1 MIFLD
6 NASTTKL
13 NDIAKNEI
21 IKAQEF
27 FYNPSAVYNAGFEI
41 KKKII
46 NAKKEICK
54 TLGCQY
60 NDNLIITGSATEA
73 NNLAIFGSIKKTQ
86 EQLIFSVGEHPSVY
100 NCAVELK
107 ARGYNVKFLSLT
119 KEGTIDF
126 NELKELLKEK
136 TAFVSIM
143 HISNETG
150 AINDIETICKL
161 VKQKYPTAVV
171 HCDGVQAFG
180 KIPVN
185 VVNFGV
191 DLYTISAHKI
201 YGPKGIGALY
211 VKNPKGLKPIIFGGG
226 QENGLRSGTENTP
239 YILAF
244 GEIAKDLNNVKI
256 KENYE
261 KVLKLNQY
269 VRDFFEKKGVIPSE
283 VEGSPKNKRETQG
296 ISPLVSLGR
305 NDIRLNSPENS
316 SPYILSISFE
326 GIRGETLVHILEEK
340 GVIVGTGSACSSKKN
355 ALNRTLEAMGLNK
368 KQNEG
373 AIRISFSNESKFN
386 EIETACNLILE
397 SYKELM
403 EKLR

>member
-1 MIFLD
+1 MFLD
-6 NASTTKL
+6 NASTTNL
-13 NDIAKNEI
+13 SEIAKNEI
-21 IKAQEF
+21 IKAQEL

-54 TLGCQY
+54 ALGCQY

-73 NNLAIFGSIKKTQ
+73 NNLAIFGSLKKTN
-86 EQLIFSVGEHPSVY
+86 EQLIFGAGEHPSVY

-107 ARGYNVKFLSLT
+107 ARGYNIKFLSLT
-119 KEGTIDF
+119 KEGIVDI

-143 HISNETG
+143 HVSNETG
-150 AINDIETICKL
+150 AINDIATITKL
-161 VKQKYPTAVV
+161 VKQKYPNAIV

-185 VVNFGV
+185 VTTLGV
-191 DLYTISAHKI
+191 DFYTISAHKV

-211 VKNPKGLKPIIFGGG
+211 VKNLKRLKPIIFGGG
-226 QENGLRSGTENTP
+226 QENGLRSGTENTA

-244 GEIAKDLNNVKI
+244 GEIAKHLNNEKI

-261 KVLKLNQY
+261 KIKNLNQY
-269 VRDFFEKKGVIPSE
+269 TKDFFKEVREKEQLFI
-283 VEGSPKNKRETQG
+283 N
-296 ISPLVSLGR
+296 I
-305 NDIRLNSPENS
+305 NSPEDA
-316 SPYILSISFE
+316 SPYILSVSFE
-326 GIRGETLVHILEEK
+326 GVRGETLVHILEEK

-355 ALNRTLEAMGLNK
+355 ALNRTLEAMGLTK

-373 AIRISFSNESKFN
+373 AIRISFSNESLFN
-386 EIETACNLILE
+386 EIKTACKLILE
-397 SYKELM
+397 SYKELNK
-403 EKLR
+403 KLN